1 MKDDYKNLIILGNG
15 FDLHLG
21 LPTKWS
27 DFVEF
32 YEIIVNG
39 SFEKFKF
46 VKPKEWSFEDFKKNG
61 SRWINIDNIESYL
74 LYALNN
80 IKNDELKEAYK
91 NNVTSFIAELT
102 KCKML
107 NLLSELKK
115 NNSGYLNF
123 SWSDFEHLIEEILD
137 SVDEYVE
144 NLLNRSHCANAET
157 FMNELLRKAI
167 KNMDYKDDK
176 YFSMSYQVGDFNLK
190 TDVINLKNK
199 FIDYIFNELI
209 KFTSVYKMYI
219 DLIVDNMINDL
230 HNTIHVKNTLILTFN
245 YTQDIVLFDDFVG
258 NRLYIHGKADNDIII
273 GISNDQEK
281 EERIKFSKNYMRVY
295 NRVIEK
301 DNKDNINQINKY
313 ISSHTFN
320 HYYFLGHSLDKI
332 DHNFLKQLFKD
343 NYYTKTTIFYYT
355 DGDMQKKIF
364 NLYLMLGEKHMT
376 QMLNNGSLEF
386 IPFDR
391 LENYDFNNS

>member
-1 MKDDYKNLIILGNG
+1 MNDNYKNLIILGNG

-32 YEIIVNG
+32 YEIIMNN
-39 SFEKFKF
+39 SFEICKFA
-46 VKPKEWSFEDFKKNG
+46 KEEVWAFENFKLNKSKWNSIFTIDSCLNFIKN
-61 SRWINIDNIESYL
+61 SIDNEDDMKSYTNKVNL
-74 LYALNN
+74 
-80 IKNDELKEAYK
+80 
-91 NNVTSFIAELT
+91 FIANL
-102 KCKML
+102 KQCKML
-107 NLLSELKK
+107 SLLLELKK
-115 NNSGYLNF
+115 NNNEYVNF

-144 NLLNRSHCANAET
+144 NLLNRLHCADAVI
-157 FMNELLRKAI
+157 FMNELLRQTI
-167 KNMDYKDDK
+167 ENMDYKDDT

-190 TDVINLKNK
+190 TDVINSKNK
-199 FIDYIFNELI
+199 FLDYIFNELI

-295 NRVIEK
+295 NRVL
-301 DNKDNINQINKY
+301 DNNNKDNINQINKY
-313 ISSHTFN
+313 VSDHTFS

-332 DHNFLKQLFKD
+332 DHSFLKQLFKE
-343 NYYTKTTIFYYT
+343 NIYTKTTIFYYT
-355 DGDMQKKIF
+355 DDDMLKKIF
-364 NLYLMLGEKHMT
+364 NLYLMVGEKYMT